1 MSVQGLHGSAGWLDA
16 CPRACRPTAVDAT
29 RADTPSCRADAGDQ
43 TEAVDDREFAGHS
56 GSTMALDPFRA
67 LPLQELKSRGPKVVF
82 DLVEI
87 VQHRAEA
94 NEEAWIDTAARLPK
108 AWFATVLVAHVAARL
123 DEGEFFPTIAADV
136 TDDART
142 LLLGALR
149 EIKEG
154 AIADSFEEATTV
166 DLEDETEWS
175 NLGPPEPDELARL
188 KKKLF
193 MLVTTM
199 NAPFPASV

>member
-1 MSVQGLHGSAGWLDA
+1 VPVRHGLRQPLI
-16 CPRACRPTAVDAT
+16 
-29 RADTPSCRADAGDQ
+29 
-43 TEAVDDREFAGHS
+43 EAVDERDFARHTVT
-56 GSTMALDPFRA
+56 TMALDPFRA
-67 LPLQELKSRGPKVVF
+67 LPLHELKSRGPKVVF
-82 DLVEI
+82 DLVDI

-108 AWFATVLVAHVAARL
+108 PWFATVLVAHVAARL

-154 AIADSFEEATTV
+154 AVADSFEEATTV

-193 MLVTTM
+193 LLVTTM
-199 NAPFPASV
+199 NAPFPAAG

>member
-1 MSVQGLHGSAGWLDA
+1 MNVGPKPTRVLEGWRGRVF
-16 CPRACRPTAVDAT
+16 PAVDDRHGWHAVVPR
-29 RADTPSCRADAGDQ
+29 RASGP

-56 GSTMALDPFRA
+56 GFTMALDPFRA